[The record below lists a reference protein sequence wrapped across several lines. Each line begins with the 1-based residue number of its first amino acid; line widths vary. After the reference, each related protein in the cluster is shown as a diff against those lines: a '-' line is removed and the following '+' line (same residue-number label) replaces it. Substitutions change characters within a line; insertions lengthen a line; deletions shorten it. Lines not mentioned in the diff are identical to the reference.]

1 MQVARQKL
9 QGASLIV
16 LTGELDRVDAEGV
29 ARALEAEKPTPARA
43 VLLLDMSDLTF
54 ADSTI
59 LALIYDVVRELPQGG
74 WVGLIG
80 PSRGLTRVLSL
91 GGLTDH
97 PSVRLF
103 TSLDEARAA
112 LRPTH

>member
-1 MQVARQKL
+1 M

-16 LTGELDRVDAEGV
+16 LAGELDRVDAAAV
-29 ARALEAEKPTPARA
+29 ARALEAEKAAPGRS

-59 LALIYDVVRELPQGG
+59 LALIYDVVRELPKGG

-80 PSRGLTRVLSL
+80 PSPGLTRVLSL

-97 PSVRLF
+97 PSVRMF
-103 TSLDEARAA
+103 SSRDEARAA
-112 LRPTH
+112 LDPTH